1 MTDEAVEEIELE
13 ASKEEAPAAT
23 EEEHHP
29 VDGDAQD
36 VIASPTSESSSTR
49 KKRKAQQA
57 PLTEIPAQPLPKIPL
72 WIKDWTAT
80 ILIGGLVVSHWRG
93 LWTLFDIWT
102 CQQPEYASGV
112 NGGNFCFVAT
122 YATNPEDAQ
131 TRLESGIFSYWLG
144 VTCTV
149 VGVSLIWAGLWT
161 PLRDKVSWKR
171 AVLRFVIVYILGFAA
186 VNQWRGIWYITDEVV
201 KKGYPL
207 VSNWITT
214 VAGAGGAFFICCG
227 GSLLAPPAIFL
238 VDGPGLHQPPIAV
251 TLLSSYFAL
260 KLPAEENTPPPKN
273 IGIILLDIIVSFF
286 GLPIL
291 VVWYWRG
298 CWQLQDLYFWGLT
311 GNEHDLLVSLGWSA
325 LLGLICTVLAS
336 EPLVHF
342 IPDVDEKQQYG
353 MTLFLIGRLRTM
365 ALAVGA
371 VSFWRIIWTL
381 WDLGGTTNAS
391 AWTSEVVSIFLLT
404 AMGCVSCITAPPS
417 TLGVDVTPNPKSA
430 DEPLFAM
437 LPIPWEILYWWGI
450 GRNPCVAQV
459 ELVTCEIGLVDIEEQ
474 EIEQKTS
481 FGILPSLESVRSW
494 RPGLVREEAFYY
506 QVSTRYF
513 ECQHPDLEGRQ
524 CTEYC
529 QNRPGLHQRKRSQF
543 FRNR

>member
-1 MTDEAVEEIELE
+1 
-13 ASKEEAPAAT
+13 
-23 EEEHHP
+23 
-29 VDGDAQD
+29 
-36 VIASPTSESSSTR
+36 
-49 KKRKAQQA
+49 
-57 PLTEIPAQPLPKIPL
+57 
-72 WIKDWTAT
+72 
-80 ILIGGLVVSHWRG
+80 
-93 LWTLFDIWT
+93 
-102 CQQPEYASGV
+102 
-112 NGGNFCFVAT
+112 
-122 YATNPEDAQ
+122 
-131 TRLESGIFSYWLG
+131 
-144 VTCTV
+144 
-149 VGVSLIWAGLWT
+149 
-161 PLRDKVSWKR
+161 
-171 AVLRFVIVYILGFAA
+171 
-186 VNQWRGIWYITDEVV
+186 
-201 KKGYPL
+201 
-207 VSNWITT
+207 
-214 VAGAGGAFFICCG
+214 
-227 GSLLAPPAIFL
+227 
-238 VDGPGLHQPPIAV
+238 
-251 TLLSSYFAL
+251 
-260 KLPAEENTPPPKN
+260 
-273 IGIILLDIIVSFF
+273 LDIIVSFF

-311 GNEHDLLVSLGWSA
+311 ANEHDLLVSLGWSA

-342 IPDVDEKQQYG
+342 IPNVDEKQQYG

-391 AWTSEVVSIFLLT
+391 AWTSEVISVFLLT
-404 AMGCVSCITAPPS
+404 TMGCVSCITAPPS
-417 TLGVDVTPNPKSA
+417 TLGVDVTPNPKCA

-450 GRNPCVAQV
+450 GRNPRVTQV
-459 ELVTCEIGLVDIEEQ
+459 ELVTYEIELEIEEQ

-481 FGILPSLESVRSW
+481 FGILPRLESVRSW
-494 RPGLVREEAFYY
+494 RPGLVREEAFYH